1 MPVTATAT
9 PSLNLSYTMVDT
21 TADRSV
27 SENASVG
34 YTLQQFSNGT
44 GYSEVNMGVTL
55 SGVLERG
62 LPFNIDFTGIPKS
75 ILGLTKRLNFTSQ
88 VSGGTGVYPQFGVKG
103 ILVTNIWNG
112 LSGTGFANVAQA
124 EMPYIQI
131 ETTGHYGFRGLF
143 GNQRQSG
150 IRIYPQSTWA
160 YTNAKGDTPLY
171 DSSSVG
177 HDAYRLTLTDS
188 GSGVGYEVVIVG
200 VTGVNPYVAVH

>member
-62 LPFNIDFTGIPKS
+62 LPFNIDFTLAIAHCAIP
-75 ILGLTKRLNFTSQ
+75 IPGLLPE
-88 VSGGTGVYPQFGVKG
+88 V
-103 ILVTNIWNG
+103 
-112 LSGTGFANVAQA
+112 QA
-124 EMPYIQI
+124 
-131 ETTGHYGFRGLF
+131 
-143 GNQRQSG
+143 
-150 IRIYPQSTWA
+150 A
-160 YTNAKGDTPLY
+160 
-171 DSSSVG
+171 
-177 HDAYRLTLTDS
+177 
-188 GSGVGYEVVIVG
+188 
-200 VTGVNPYVAVH
+200 